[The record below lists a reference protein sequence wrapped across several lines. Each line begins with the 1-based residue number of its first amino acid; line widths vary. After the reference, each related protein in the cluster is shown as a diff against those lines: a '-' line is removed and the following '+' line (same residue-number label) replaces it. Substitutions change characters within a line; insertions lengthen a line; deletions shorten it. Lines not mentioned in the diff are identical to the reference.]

1 MSDSKKI
8 DDGGPAFSGG
18 LFEPQHGGSNDRE
31 PWNPGMSLR
40 DYFAVHADQPGY
52 AEIVTHAGL
61 TYGSNQV
68 WKDAQTSIGTFDSW
82 WRDLPNSER
91 FRLSAEVRYAMAD
104 AMIAARKAG
113 A

>member
-1 MSDSKKI
+1 MTEIPEDK
-8 DDGGPAFSGG
+8 DGGPAFPMSDYYGTG
-18 LFEPQHGGSNDRE
+18 LSI
-31 PWNPGMSLR
+31 R

-52 AEIVTHAGL
+52 AEIVSHAGL

-104 AMIAARKAG
+104 AMLKARAHPDPSNPKGAAE
-113 A
+113 

>member
-1 MSDSKKI
+1 MTKKI
-8 DDGGPAFSGG
+8 EDGGPAFPTIPTYDSQGYPSQESEG
-18 LFEPQHGGSNDRE
+18 LSV
-31 PWNPGMSLR
+31 R

-104 AMIAARKAG
+104 AMIAARKSGGEA
-113 A
+113 

>member
-1 MSDSKKI
+1 MTKKI
-8 DDGGPAFSGG
+8 EDGGPAFPTIPSYDGEGYPSQDSYG
-18 LFEPQHGGSNDRE
+18 LSV
-31 PWNPGMSLR
+31 R

-52 AEIVTHAGL
+52 AEIVSHAGL
-61 TYGSNQV
+61 TYGSSQV

-104 AMIAARKAG
+104 AMLAARKSGGEA
-113 A
+113 